1 MEIVYIVCVN
11 SSLKHNDVIYEKL
24 SIPITKRNDFKYIA
38 YLWGLKYGLYT
49 EVINNTF
56 TTQYENNGKFIIVY
70 DINAFGMSDINLQ

>member
-1 MEIVYIVCVN
+1 MSFMKNYQFQ
-11 SSLKHNDVIYEKL
+11 LQ
-24 SIPITKRNDFKYIA
+24 RNDFKYIA

-70 DINAFGMSDINLQ
+70 DINAFGMNDINLQ